1 MRRRTIKITT
11 AILLLATVARSED
24 YLTGT
29 VKSSDGKPVPG
40 VLVSDYVKES
50 IKTDSQGA
58 FRIRRTQ
65 PVLFLSLSG
74 YEPLAV
80 VPAKNQTELNVT
92 LEDSA
97 TKTWVVPNCKGR
109 PSRSYGLRLRFTI
122 PNEAKT
128 KVVTDVDYQER
139 LIRYRHGKKKEWLV
153 LWDGPTVSMG
163 HPIPD
168 DFLNAASFQE
178 RSISIE
184 NAKQIGGGGTEDA
197 RGVLKSGG
205 LWRWTGSLGEVAE
218 YRDVSPAAASYFDK
232 IIDDMCN
239 EGYPADPVS
248 GSP

>member
-1 MRRRTIKITT
+1 MRHRTIKVAT
-11 AILLLATVARSED
+11 AFLLLATIARPED

-29 VKSSDGKPVPG
+29 VKSTDGKPLAG
-40 VLVSDYVKES
+40 VLVWDDRQES

-58 FRIRRTQ
+58 FRIKRIQ
-65 PVLFLSLSG
+65 PVFFFTLSG

-109 PSRSYGLRLRFTI
+109 PSQSYGLRLRFTI
-122 PNEAKT
+122 PNEAKA
-128 KVVTDVDYQER
+128 KVVTDVDYQKR
-139 LIRYRHGKKKEWLV
+139 LIRYRHGRKKEWLV
-153 LWDGPTVSMG
+153 LWDGATVSMG

-168 DFLNAASFQE
+168 DFLDVASFQE
-178 RSISIE
+178 RSLSVE
-184 NAKQIGGGGTEDA
+184 NATETGGGGTEDA

-205 LWRWTGSLGEVAE
+205 LWRWTGTLGQIAE

-239 EGYPADPVS
+239 EGYSALHA
-248 GSP
+248 GESP